1 MKTLLV
7 GLIMLAP
14 FAAVGCSKSAPESPK
29 ATATAPAAR
38 EQQTNPE
45 ATVAM
50 KPIIGEAENTFSLS
64 VPFESVV
71 LAQGEEKAVRIG
83 INRGENF
90 REQVAI
96 KMAELPMGVTLET
109 ADPVI
114 KQGSTEVTLMLKA
127 ASDAAL
133 GDFTFTVTGHTASS
147 GADFSKEIKL
157 TVSKREESP

>member
-1 MKTLLV
+1 MRTFSV
-7 GLIMLAP
+7 GLFVLTLV
-14 FAAVGCSKSAPESPK
+14 AAVGCNRSTPDGTQE
-29 ATATAPAAR
+29 TARASR
-38 EQQTNPE
+38 EPLVEPE

-71 LAQGEEKAVRIG
+71 LAQGEEKSVLIG

-96 KMAELPMGVTLET
+96 KMTGLPTGVTLET
-109 ADPVI
+109 ADPLI
-114 KQGSTEVTLMLKA
+114 EQGSTDVTLMLKA

-133 GDFTFTVTGHTASS
+133 GDFTFKVAGHTASS
-147 GADFSKEIKL
+147 SADFSKEIKL
-157 TVSKREESP
+157 TVSEPQETP